1 MLFRISRDCTL
12 ILSDCVMPPRPKSAD
27 ATSPEEDDN
36 DDAGS
41 SGSPPPP
48 EGDPGKF
55 GLAKS
60 TVTLSGLLNAI
71 DGVSSQEDCVLFA
84 ST

>member
-1 MLFRISRDCTL
+1 MMLIY
-12 ILSDCVMPPRPKSAD
+12 SDCVMPPRQPGPND
-27 ATSPEEDDN
+27 NMN
-36 DDAGS
+36 DDDESTPAAS
-41 SGSPPPP
+41 AQP

-55 GLAKS
+55 GHAKS

>member
-1 MLFRISRDCTL
+1 
-12 ILSDCVMPPRPKSAD
+12 MPVRPKSGKGKGD
-27 ATSPEEDDN
+27 IN
-36 DDAGS
+36 DDDDEDIDAAS
-41 SGSPPPP
+41 QPAD
-48 EGDPGKF
+48 GDPGRY
-55 GLAKS
+55 GHAKS

>member
-1 MLFRISRDCTL
+1 MSKRR
-12 ILSDCVMPPRPKSAD
+12 KSG
-27 ATSPEEDDN
+27 DDN
-36 DDAGS
+36 DDDS
-41 SGSPPPP
+41 DDDVDQP
-48 EGDPGKF
+48 EGASVDPGKF
-55 GLAKS
+55 GFAKS